1 MMGCCLAR
9 SAGLLLIAGF
19 VLLPGGL
26 STAEAQDNP
35 ISDIRVE
42 GNQRIEDST
51 ILSNLTVRAGQQIEP
66 GSPFDPLLL
75 DTALKSLFETGLFA
89 DVTLAREGTTLIVRV
104 VENPIVNQVVFEGNQ
119 RVEDEDL
126 ASEITLRQRTVFTRS
141 RARTDQERLLTVYR
155 RSGRF
160 GASVVPKVILLDQN
174 RVNVIFEIDEG
185 PLTGIES
192 INFVGN
198 RRFSDG
204 DLRDV
209 MRTRESRW
217 WRFLSSSDRYDP
229 DQLAFDEEL
238 LRRHYFDRGYL
249 RFRILSSSAELLPDG
264 DAFLITIAVDEGDR
278 YTISETS
285 TTSELPEVDV
295 EPLQDLIETEDG
307 DDYSRSA
314 IQDTIG
320 ILSDA
325 VVTAG
330 FPFVQVD
337 VEPEVDEDSKTIAL
351 HYRLSEGERLYV
363 DRIEIKGNV
372 RTLDHVVRR
381 YLRLSEGDPLNRG
394 LLARSRTLVGN
405 LGFFSD
411 VQFQEVPGSA
421 PDQRNVELTVQERST
436 GEISF
441 GLGYS
446 TSRGAIGNISL
457 RERNLLGTG
466 SSLTVALEN
475 ARTGGLYSIAYSE
488 PYFRQRDVSLST
500 SVFSSNTDRIGT
512 AYESDEQGARI
523 GFGFSLGEYLRQRLT
538 YGITWVRVTGREEV
552 QVDLGRRLISSI
564 TSSWSYDR
572 RDSALFPTEGYNFD
586 LSTTIAGIGGDDRY
600 VRLTTSG
607 GYYTDLLRDEWVL
620 GLLASAGFI
629 DGIDQDVSIYDRFLL
644 GDRSFRGF
652 EYAGIG
658 PRYLGSDRSSG
669 LGGNMFA
676 TLTAE
681 LKVDLGLPRE
691 LGMHGRVFA
700 IVGTLTGI
708 DRETVVADD
717 GTVVDSGSARASAGV
732 GLSWS
737 SPVGPI
743 RIDWTSALAKESY
756 DRTETILFSLGSTF

>member
-1 MMGCCLAR
+1 MTGSRTAR
-9 SAGLLLIAGF
+9 TLGLLLVVGV
-19 VLLPGGL
+19 VLVSGSPGDG
-26 STAEAQDNP
+26 EAQDNT
-35 ISDIRVE
+35 ITEVRVE

-89 DVTLAREGTTLIVRV
+89 DVTFVRDGTTLIVRV
-104 VENPIVNQVVFEGNQ
+104 AENPIVNQVAFEGNQ
-119 RVEDEDL
+119 RIDDEDL
-126 ASEITLRQRTVFTRS
+126 AGEINLRQRTVFTRS
-141 RARTDQERLLTVYR
+141 RVRTDQERLLTVYR

-174 RVNVIFEIDEG
+174 RVNVIYEIDEG

-204 DLRDV
+204 ALRDV

-249 RFRILSSSAELLPDG
+249 RFKILSSSAELLPDG
-264 DAFLITIAVDEGDR
+264 DAFLITIAVEEGAH
-278 YTISETS
+278 YTFSDVTA
-285 TTSELPEVDV
+285 TSELPEVDV
-295 EPLQDLIETEDG
+295 DSLVELIETETG
-307 DDYSRSA
+307 DEYNRTA

-325 VVTAG
+325 VVQAG

-337 VEPEVDEDSKTIAL
+337 VEPDIDDDAKTVAL
-351 HYRLSEGERLYV
+351 HYRLVEGERLYV

-411 VQFQEVPGSA
+411 VQFQEVPGRA
-421 PDQRNVELTVQERST
+421 ADQRDIELTVEERST

-475 ARTGGLYSIAYSE
+475 ARTGGLYSLAYSE
-488 PYFRQRDVSLST
+488 PYFRQRDLSLST

-538 YGITWVRVTGREEV
+538 YGLTWVRVTGREEV
-552 QVDLGRRLISSI
+552 QVDLGRRVISAV

-572 RDSALFPTEGYNFD
+572 RDSALLPSKGYNVN
-586 LSTTIAGIGGDDRY
+586 LSTTLAGLGGDDRY
-600 VRLTTSG
+600 ARLTLNG
-607 GYYTDLLRDEWVL
+607 GYYTDVLWDEWVL
-620 GLLASAGFI
+620 GLLVSAGI
-629 DGIDQDVSIYDRFLL
+629 IEGIGQDVSIYDRFLL
-644 GDRSFRGF
+644 GDRTFRGF

-658 PRYLGSDRSSG
+658 PRYLGTGRSSG

-676 TLTAE
+676 TATAE

-691 LGMHGRVFA
+691 LGMHGRIFG

-708 DRETVVADD
+708 DRATVVTNG

-737 SPVGPI
+737 SPVGPV
-743 RIDWTSALAKESY
+743 RIDWTTALAKESY

>member
-1 MMGCCLAR
+1 MLVVGVVLV
-9 SAGLLLIAGF
+9 SAS
-19 VLLPGGL
+19 PGTG
-26 STAEAQDNP
+26 EAQENT
-35 ISDIRVE
+35 ITEVRVE

-51 ILSNLTVRAGQQIEP
+51 ILSNLTVRPGQQIEP

-89 DVTLAREGTTLIVRV
+89 DVTFVRDGTTLIVRV

-119 RVEDEDL
+119 RIDDEDL
-126 ASEITLRQRTVFTRS
+126 AGEINLRQRTVFTRS

-174 RVNVIFEIDEG
+174 RVNVVFEIDEG

-249 RFRILSSSAELLPDG
+249 RFKILSSSAELLPDG
-264 DAFLITIAVDEGDR
+264 DAFLITIAVEEGDR
-278 YTISETS
+278 YTFSDVTATS
-285 TTSELPEVDV
+285 ALSEVDV
-295 EPLQDLIETEDG
+295 EPLRELIETETG
-307 DDYSRSA
+307 DEYNRTA

-337 VEPEVDEDSKTIAL
+337 VEPDIDDDAKTVAL
-351 HYRLSEGERLYV
+351 HYHLVEGERLYV

-411 VQFQEVPGSA
+411 VQFQEVPGRA
-421 PDQRNVELTVQERST
+421 ADQRDIELTVEERST

-466 SSLTVALEN
+466 SSLTIALEN
-475 ARTGGLYSIAYSE
+475 ARTGGLYSLAYSE
-488 PYFRQRDVSLST
+488 PYFRQRDLSLST

-512 AYESDEQGARI
+512 AYESDEQGARV

-538 YGITWVRVTGREEV
+538 YGLTWVRVTGREEV
-552 QVDLGRRLISSI
+552 QVDLGRRVISAI
-564 TSSWSYDR
+564 TSAWTYDR
-572 RDSALFPTEGYNFD
+572 RDSALLPSKGYNVG
-586 LSTTIAGIGGDDRY
+586 LSTTLAGLGGDDRY
-600 VRLTTSG
+600 ARLSVNG
-607 GYYTDLLRDEWVL
+607 GYYTDVLWDEWVL
-620 GLLASAGFI
+620 GLLVSAGI
-629 DGIDQDVSIYDRFLL
+629 IEGIGQDVSIYDRFLL

-658 PRYLGSDRSSG
+658 PRYLGTDRSSA

-676 TLTAE
+676 TATAE

-691 LGMHGRVFA
+691 LGMHGRIFG

-708 DRETVVADD
+708 DRATVVANG

-737 SPVGPI
+737 SPVGPV

>member
-1 MMGCCLAR
+1 MTGSRTAR
-9 SAGLLLIAGF
+9 TLGLMLVVGVVLVSAS
-19 VLLPGGL
+19 PGTG
-26 STAEAQDNP
+26 EAQENT
-35 ISDIRVE
+35 ITEVRVE

-51 ILSNLTVRAGQQIEP
+51 ILSNLTVRPGQQIEP

-89 DVTLAREGTTLIVRV
+89 DVTFVRDGTTLIVRV

-119 RVEDEDL
+119 RIDNEDL
-126 ASEITLRQRTVFTRS
+126 AGEINLRQRTVFTRS

-174 RVNVIFEIDEG
+174 RVNVVFEIDEG

-264 DAFLITIAVDEGDR
+264 DAFLITIAVEEGDR
-278 YTISETS
+278 YTFSDVTATS
-285 TTSELPEVDV
+285 ALPEVDV
-295 EPLQDLIETEDG
+295 EPLRELIETETG
-307 DDYSRSA
+307 DEYNRTA

-337 VEPEVDEDSKTIAL
+337 VEPDIDDDARTVAL
-351 HYRLSEGERLYV
+351 HYHLVEGERLYV

-411 VQFQEVPGSA
+411 VQFQEVPGRA
-421 PDQRNVELTVQERST
+421 ADQRDIELTVEERST

-446 TSRGAIGNISL
+446 TSRGAIGNVSL

-466 SSLTVALEN
+466 SSLTIALEN
-475 ARTGGLYSIAYSE
+475 ARTGGLYSLAYSE
-488 PYFRQRDVSLST
+488 PYFRQRDLSLST

-538 YGITWVRVTGREEV
+538 YGLTWVRVTGREEV
-552 QVDLGRRLISSI
+552 QVDLGRRVISAV
-564 TSSWSYDR
+564 TSAWTYDR
-572 RDSALFPTEGYNFD
+572 RDSALLPSKGYNVG
-586 LSTTIAGIGGDDRY
+586 LSTTLAGLGGDDRY
-600 VRLTTSG
+600 ARLTVNG
-607 GYYTDLLRDEWVL
+607 GYYTEVLWDEWVL
-620 GLLASAGFI
+620 GLLVSAGI
-629 DGIDQDVSIYDRFLL
+629 IEGIGQDVSIYDRFLL

-658 PRYLGSDRSSG
+658 PRYLGTGRSSA

-676 TLTAE
+676 TATAE

-691 LGMHGRVFA
+691 LGMHGRIFG

-708 DRETVVADD
+708 DRATVVTNG

-737 SPVGPI
+737 SPVGPV